1 MRYYLRST
9 LVLSVLVMGVV
20 ACREGNAPADQPH
33 SYQLLSYGGSAP
45 PVTLR
50 RIVETS
56 TQPGGPTTYCDDK
69 LTASSLQLLA
79 TARFGQTDSH
89 VLVCD
94 DGRADAPS
102 QEVLQGTYTTHADTL
117 VLSADVGSG
126 AQYLSFGLLGSS
138 GVTIFRREARITGG
152 ATSID
157 PTSLV
162 YTSATN

>member
-1 MRYYLRST
+1 MRQALT
-9 LVLSVLVMGVV
+9 LLILLSAAGAA
-20 ACREGNAPADQPH
+20 ACSDSNAPVTQAR
-33 SYQLLSYGGSAP
+33 SYQLVSYGGSAL

-50 RIVETS
+50 RVVETS

-79 TARFGQTDSH
+79 ANRFTQSDSH
-89 VLVCD
+89 LLVCD

-102 QEVLQGTYTTHADTL
+102 QAVLQGTYTTRADTL
-117 VLSADVGSG
+117 VLNADVGSG
-126 AQYLSFGLLGSS
+126 VQYLSFGLFGSS
-138 GVTIFRREARITGG
+138 GVTIYRREARTTGG

-162 YTSATN
+162 FTIATN